1 MINSMLWC
9 HLALAK
15 MYGLIFIVCGDFNQ
29 FGPICDSFA
38 GCQVPEDKLEHSQLL
53 LDLVGGN
60 RLRLYTNRRSDQALF
75 DFYTSIF
82 LSEENFLAYEVATNG
97 FDLESK
103 LEEAR
108 RLFPVTERDADT
120 ALCISHKQRMN
131 ICGKMNKKNIPK
143 DSIFLRAPK
152 NANYRNAPQDMFL
165 WKGLR
170 VFGAVTAN
178 GIMRGCLYKIEE
190 AVEDGIKLKDGP
202 TLSLEQACRCLRLA
216 YAITYASSQGLTL
229 PGVVRLHTEGQFTL
243 KHLYVGSSRCTSSQL
258 LEVA

>member
-15 MYGLIFIVCGDFNQ
+15 IYGLIFIVCGDFNQ

-60 RLRLYTNRRSDQALF
+60 RLRLYTNRRSDQVLF
-75 DFYTSIF
+75 DFYTSIEVTYGVVH
-82 LSEENFLAYEVATNG
+82 LEN
-97 FDLESK
+97 K

-108 RLFPVTERDADT
+108 RLFPVTEREAET
-120 ALCISHKQRMN
+120 ALCISHKQRMY
-131 ICGKMNKKNIPK
+131 ICGKMNKKNIPN

-170 VFGAVTAN
+170 VIGAVTAN
-178 GIMRGCLYKIEE
+178 GIMRGCIYEIENATE
-190 AVEDGIKLKDGP
+190 ESIKLKEGP
-202 TLSLEQACRCLRLA
+202 ALSLEQACRCLRLA

-229 PGVVRLHTEGQFTL
+229 PGVVRLHTEGPFTL
-243 KHLYVGSSRCTSSQL
+243 KHLYVGSSRCTSSRL
-258 LEVA
+258 LEVT